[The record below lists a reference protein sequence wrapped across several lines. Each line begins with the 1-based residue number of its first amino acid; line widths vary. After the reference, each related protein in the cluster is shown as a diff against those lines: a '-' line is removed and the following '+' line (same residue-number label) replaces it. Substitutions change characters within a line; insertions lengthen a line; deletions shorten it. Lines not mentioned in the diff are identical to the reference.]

1 MAVPILM
8 IDVRLY
14 ALVEAAADMHER
26 LIGPPAGLNTGAAKA
41 LFAEL
46 RKPAQLPQ
54 KDDGSQ
60 PIGLLKS

>member
-1 MAVPILM
+1 
-8 IDVRLY
+8 
-14 ALVEAAADMHER
+14 MHDR
-26 LIGPPAGLNTGAAKA
+26 LIAPPAGVNTGGAKA